1 MKRAEFKQIL
11 VHFYIFKKKC
21 LNLRPRRPNIL
32 KNTQKE
38 DAYAYC
44 TYGRKISLLLLPA
57 VASLM
62 LADTKVDHHTS
73 VVKKIKGKCGNKELS
88 SAK

>member
-1 MKRAEFKQIL
+1 MSQEGQIFSKIHRKSMPTPT
-11 VHFYIFKKKC
+11 V
-21 LNLRPRRPNIL
+21 R
-32 KNTQKE
+32 TV
-38 DAYAYC
+38 A
-44 TYGRKISLLLLPA
+44 KISLLLLPA